1 MIDFNRKIKSSN
13 KFRQAAIRFQD
24 SGFYCSAAPGT
35 TEYIEYWDAEAD
47 RCINGYT
54 ATDGD
59 WISGY
64 NYFYLNYCPIQRIV
78 DKEVTSRDGKKS
90 RKRVKEREFPD
101 FYDYDYHF
109 FIAVQE
115 AEDNGNHLCV
125 LKSRRKGYEQPYSE
139 DVLTPTGF
147 KKMGEL
153 QVGDL
158 VMNPGGQPTVIL
170 DIVEQGEKDV
180 YEIELQDGRT
190 VRCGENHLWATVN
203 ATRGKVHVMRTK
215 DYAKRKLIQGSPGK
229 EYYPYKIPSLNHLKF
244 DEHKIDIDP
253 YVLGVLLGDGCIS
266 TSQIFFSSDDQFIV
280 DEMKRRLPDYVVK
293 KTNTPYQYVI
303 LSNDRREHKL
313 GRLLKKYNLRVKSG
327 DKYIPNEFKHASVDE
342 RFDLVRGLMDTDG
355 SCSNGACTFTN
366 TSEKLIDDLIY
377 VLRSLGIRCKKS
389 KEIAGRIGVD
399 FNNGNFSDTKPH
411 WEVCITTQE
420 DIFKLPRKLEKIR
433 KDREYNF
440 NGIGLKEVRNL
451 GYKEKQRCIVVDHEN
466 SLYVTKDF
474 VATHNSFKVGSM
486 LDRNYYLIVG
496 SKSYALASEN
506 EFLVK
511 DGIITKAWEYMDF
524 IDEHTAWGKK
534 RQKVDTKLHRR
545 ASMVVQDEMGNKV
558 EKGYKSEVIGVSMK
572 NDIDKVRGKAGK
584 LIAIE
589 EGGKFPNLLDMWQI
603 IRPSVEQDGI
613 AHGLIIVF
621 GTGGSDDSD
630 FNGLRDI
637 FYHPEGYNCLQID
650 NIWDAGAHG
659 NKCGFFVPQYTNVDV
674 RDADGNRIYMD
685 DDGNTDV
692 KSSLEYVL
700 KLREEVVNNATDSRA
715 IDRYIAEMCLTP
727 AEACLELSGNIFPK
741 KELLEHLNYIRTNK
755 SLQNYKQVGDLV
767 WEDGELKWVQKK
779 HGDITKFPL
788 DKDDDT
794 TGSIVIWE
802 HPIKDP
808 PVGLYIGGNDPYD
821 FDEAKNSTSLGATFI
836 YKRFQSFEEYYD
848 IIVAEYT
855 GRPATANEYYENVM
869 KLLMYYNGRLLYENE
884 KKGLFTYFTNKHRD
898 YLLADQPDIIKDIVK
913 NSTVQRSKGIHMPKE
928 IIKFSERLIKDWLN
942 EEYDNGKKNLT
953 KILSEPLLEEL
964 IRYNDKGNYDRVRA
978 FQCLMIYKEQLHNLV
993 VKRDLEEVKK
1003 DLFNGPL
1010 FSMTSGSS
1018 YSTKNKSLI
1027 NI

>member
-1 MIDFNRKIKSSN
+1 MIDFNRKILNSN
-13 KFRQAAIRFQD
+13 KFRQAAIRFQG

-35 TEYIEYWDAEAD
+35 TEYIEYWDREAD
-47 RCINGYT
+47 RSINGYT
-54 ATDGD
+54 APDGD

-78 DKEVTSRDGKKS
+78 DKEVVSRDGRKS

-109 FIAVQE
+109 FTAVQE

-125 LKSRRKGYEQPYSE
+125 LKSRRKGY
-139 DVLTPTGF
+139 
-147 KKMGEL
+147 
-153 QVGDL
+153 
-158 VMNPGGQPTVIL
+158 
-170 DIVEQGEKDV
+170 
-180 YEIELQDGRT
+180 
-190 VRCGENHLWATVN
+190 
-203 ATRGKVHVMRTK
+203 
-215 DYAKRKLIQGSPGK
+215 
-229 EYYPYKIPSLNHLKF
+229 
-244 DEHKIDIDP
+244 
-253 YVLGVLLGDGCIS
+253 
-266 TSQIFFSSDDQFIV
+266 
-280 DEMKRRLPDYVVK
+280 
-293 KTNTPYQYVI
+293 
-303 LSNDRREHKL
+303 
-313 GRLLKKYNLRVKSG
+313 
-327 DKYIPNEFKHASVDE
+327 
-342 RFDLVRGLMDTDG
+342 
-355 SCSNGACTFTN
+355 
-366 TSEKLIDDLIY
+366 
-377 VLRSLGIRCKKS
+377 
-389 KEIAGRIGVD
+389 
-399 FNNGNFSDTKPH
+399 
-411 WEVCITTQE
+411 
-420 DIFKLPRKLEKIR
+420 
-433 KDREYNF
+433 
-440 NGIGLKEVRNL
+440 
-451 GYKEKQRCIVVDHEN
+451 
-466 SLYVTKDF
+466 
-474 VATHNSFKVGSM
+474 SFKVGSM
-486 LDRNYYLIVG
+486 LDRNYYLIAG

-534 RQKVDTKLHRR
+534 RQKIDTKLHRR

-674 RDADGNRIYMD
+674 RDVDGNRIYMD

-692 KSSLEYVL
+692 KLSLEYVL
-700 KLREEVVNNATDSRA
+700 KLREDVVNNATDSRA

-755 SLQNYKQVGDLV
+755 ALQNYKQVGDLV
-767 WEDGELKWVQKK
+767 WEEGELKWIQKK

-808 PVGLYIGGNDPYD
+808 PIGLYIGGNDPYD

-869 KLLMYYNGRLLYENE
+869 KLLMYYNARLLYENE

-993 VKRDLEEVKK
+993 VKRDMEEIKK

-1010 FSMTSGSS
+1010 FSMTSSSS
-1018 YSTKNKSLI
+1018 YSTRNKSLI